1 MSRGRILLVE
11 DEPGLILTIGDLLK
25 ADGYTVDHADDF
37 AAGVA
42 HIKAGGHDLVILDLM
57 LPGGSGLDLLRDMRA
72 AGDDTP
78 VLVLTARATI
88 PERVIGLKLGADDYL
103 GKPFDSMELLARV
116 EAVIRRDRS
125 SGKGTKIQVKGSGE
139 GGNGL
144 GAREDRTEVFR
155 FGDLELDTGR
165 SEVRKAGV
173 VICLTVQEYRLLDFL
188 VTHPGK
194 TLSRDRL
201 LDEVWGYGSGV
212 SSRTVDVHVS
222 SLRQKIGDD
231 PALPRWVITVRGFGY
246 RFEP

>member
-11 DEPGLILTIGDLLK
+11 DEPGLVLTIGDLLK
-25 ADGYTVDHADDF
+25 ADGYAVDHAGNF
-37 AAGVA
+37 ASGAA
-42 HIKAGGHDLVILDLM
+42 CIKTGGHDLVILDLM

-72 AGDDTP
+72 AGNATP
-78 VLVLTARATI
+78 VLVLTARATV

-116 EAVIRRDRS
+116 EAVIRRDRG
-125 SGKGTKIQVKGSGE
+125 SGNGSKVAENGVDSGE
-139 GGNGL
+139 GRSGL
-144 GAREDRTEVFR
+144 FR
-155 FGDLELDTGR
+155 FGDIELDTGR
-165 SEVRKAGV
+165 SEARKAGQA
-173 VICLTVQEYRLLDFL
+173 ICLTVQEYRLLAFL
-188 VTHPGK
+188 VAHPGR
-194 TLSRDRL
+194 TLSRERL

>member
-25 ADGYTVDHADDF
+25 ADGYAVDHAVDF
-37 AAGVA
+37 AAGA
-42 HIKAGGHDLVILDLM
+42 SHIKAGGHDLVILDLM
-57 LPGGSGLDLLRDMRA
+57 LPGGSGLDLLRDMRS
-72 AGDDTP
+72 AGNDTP
-78 VLVLTARATI
+78 VLVLTARATV

-125 SGKGTKIQVKGSGE
+125 SGNATKPQGSGSRE
-139 GGNGL
+139 GGNGPR
-144 GAREDRTEVFR
+144 AREDRSETFR
-155 FGDLELDTGR
+155 FGDIELDTGR

-173 VICLTVQEYRLLDFL
+173 IICLTVQEYRLLVYL
-188 VTHPGK
+188 VAHPGR
-194 TLSRDRL
+194 TLSRERL

-222 SLRQKIGDD
+222 SLRQKLGDD
-231 PALPRWVITVRGFGY
+231 PTLPRWIITVRGFGY

>member
-11 DEPGLILTIGDLLK
+11 DEPGLVLTIGDLLR
-25 ADGYTVDHADDF
+25 ADGYTLDHAGDF
-37 AAGVA
+37 ASGAA
-42 HIKAGGHDLVILDLM
+42 RMKAGGHDLVILDLM

-72 AGDDTP
+72 AGNATP
-78 VLVLTARATI
+78 VLVLTARATV

-116 EAVIRRDRS
+116 EAVIRRNRS
-125 SGKGTKIQVKGSGE
+125 SGNGTTAKGNGSGSGE
-139 GGNGL
+139 DGGNGN
-144 GAREDRTEVFR
+144 RPEVFR
-155 FGDLELDTGR
+155 FGDLELDISR
-165 SEVRKAGV
+165 SEARKAGQS
-173 VICLTVQEYRLLDFL
+173 ICLTVQEYRLLAFL
-188 VTHPGK
+188 VAHPGR

-231 PALPRWVITVRGFGY
+231 PALPRWIITVRGFGY